1 MAKRY
6 LFFGVIAC
14 LLISC
19 NSRNTKTNDLGE
31 LRDSVGTLM
40 QQGLLRKDSAM
51 LREALRLTDSIISM
65 DTTRQ
70 NVYLCYHNK
79 ATIYASLGD
88 MDSALK
94 NKERAVM
101 LLPQNHLERLRFL
114 CTKHILRGNK
124 DSADIYLKK
133 YLSESER
140 LLKDSF
146 NVSLVLSKT
155 DALLNLGK
163 ENEAKSFLEEMARMH
178 PEESVLKQTLEQWGE
193 FRMTADNPQN
203 LFQY

>member
-65 DTTRQ
+65 DTTRK

-124 DSADIYLKK
+124 DSADICLKK
-133 YLSESER
+133 YLAESER

-146 NVSLVLSKT
+146 NASLILSKT
-155 DALLNLGK
+155 ETLMYLGK
-163 ENEAKSFLEEMARMH
+163 EDEAKSFLEEMARMH

>member
-1 MAKRY
+1 MVKRF

-14 LLISC
+14 LLFSC

-70 NVYLCYHNK
+70 SVYLCYHNK

-101 LLPQNHLERLRFL
+101 LLPNNHLERLRFL
-114 CTKHILRGNK
+114 CFKYIWRGNK
-124 DSADIYLKK
+124 DSADIHLQE

-146 NVSLVLSKT
+146 DVSLVQSKVE
-155 DALLNLGK
+155 ALMYLGK
-163 ENEAKSFLEEMARMH
+163 ENEAKAFLMDAIRKH
-178 PEESVLKQTLEQWGE
+178 PEDSMLRSLQSINWSEKVGGKMS
-193 FRMTADNPQN
+193 FAP
-203 LFQY
+203 

>member
-1 MAKRY
+1 MKKKQIQY
-6 LFFGVIAC
+6 FILLVIAC
-14 LLISC
+14 LLYSC
-19 NSRNTKTNDLGE
+19 NSRNTRTNDLGE

-40 QQGLLRKDSAM
+40 QQGLLRNDDAM

-94 NKERAVM
+94 NQERAVM

-114 CTKHILRGNK
+114 CTKHILRDNK
-124 DSADIYLKK
+124 DSADICLKK
-133 YLSESER
+133 YLAESER

-146 NVSLVLSKT
+146 NASLILSKT
-155 DALLNLGK
+155 
-163 ENEAKSFLEEMARMH
+163 E
-178 PEESVLKQTLEQWGE
+178 TLI
-193 FRMTADNPQN
+193 
-203 LFQY
+203 LV